1 MATAKKETKKTDI
14 TFDLVMSEEAKEVL
28 NELKATLQ
36 EINDIT
42 LSTKPARLQV
52 KSVATGT
59 TFTFVQY
66 IGDGMA
72 LFYNENGNFII
83 LDLRDTKVII

>member
-1 MATAKKETKKTDI
+1 
-14 TFDLVMSEEAKEVL
+14 VL
-28 NELKATLQ
+28 FRS

-83 LDLRDTKVII
+83 LDLRDTKVIILPDKN

>member
-1 MATAKKETKKTDI
+1 MIYLFDWRREHGFYAENERKNKTTERED
-14 TFDLVMSEEAKEVL
+14 E
-28 NELKATLQ
+28 Q
-36 EINDIT
+36 WRQ
-42 LSTKPARLQV
+42 PRLQV